1 MSGSGDDLDTRSVDR
16 SVRDA
21 NMDPD
26 VLSATA
32 ELEFPYQHST
42 GPVIGRFLTALRDEG
57 RLYGIECRTCRLV
70 LVPPQDYCE
79 MCGGSLAIAASPQ
92 EPGPGN
98 APAPGPASTPGAAE
112 ASNWREVGPEGELT
126 TFAVVRRPQGIHPLP
141 APFAYAL
148 VRLDGADTDLLHIV
162 RAADY
167 AVLRAGLRVRAVWKA
182 ERRGSILDISHF
194 EPAPVGER

>member
-1 MSGSGDDLDTRSVDR
+1 MSRSGGDPNAREVD
-16 SVRDA
+16 
-21 NMDPD
+21 MDPD

-42 GPVIGRFLTALRDEG
+42 GPVIGRFLTALRDER

-79 MCGGSLAIAASPQ
+79 MCGGSLAIAASPS
-92 EPGPGN
+92 EPAPGD
-98 APAPGPASTPGAAE
+98 APAPGPASTPVVAE
-112 ASNWREVGPEGELT
+112 ASSWREVGPGGALT